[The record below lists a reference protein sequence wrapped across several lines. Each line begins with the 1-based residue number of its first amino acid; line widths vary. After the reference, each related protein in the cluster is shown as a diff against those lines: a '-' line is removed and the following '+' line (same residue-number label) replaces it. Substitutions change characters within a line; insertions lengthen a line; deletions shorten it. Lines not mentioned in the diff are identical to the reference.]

1 MVILYGS
8 FRKDSNRM
16 DRLVIQ
22 PSEKS
27 ETNRRLFLAAFL
39 GIIALSIGLRVYFL
53 LTTERALDMDEC
65 IVGIMAIHVAEKGEK
80 FVHLIGQDYG
90 GGHALIAYLAAPL
103 FGIFGPSDVAL
114 QSITM
119 LFSILFVVVFIF
131 IVAKMT
137 SPEAGLLSGLLL
149 SFLTP
154 YLKLSFQVD
163 GYIETLFFVSVS
175 TIILMRLISGGTET
189 PNRPRSGQ
197 YFSRLALLAVLG
209 VSSGLALWSHEFA
222 LIFLLVLGIAGL
234 IHIKKFRFAEIMIVS
249 AGFLLGYSIKLNY
262 MIHDNSAPSTFAQWV
277 SFGGIGAYFHTLVEI
292 LVEKLPR
299 FFSPQ
304 IYHYHDELRPY
315 SLLMYLTCAVS
326 CVYMLYLA
334 VRGRRGGEKKI
345 DTRLLILAGLPF
357 YFLLLMPLF
366 SRGPKFP
373 RYFLPLAP
381 FAAAA
386 IAFAVVNLAGRGGYK
401 RFAGIALL
409 SFFLVLEIFG
419 AADMRSCRYDSCENG
434 KVYSELVGFLG
445 GHNIK
450 GIYTDFGTKWH
461 VAFYS
466 GERIAGSDFAFGN
479 MPRYMEYEQR
489 VGAIEKTTYV
499 FPAGWRL
506 AESLEKYMRCE
517 DVLFKSKAIGR
528 LRVDYDLSKPLRPQE
543 WMGRR
548 VLKKC
553 EN

>member
-1 MVILYGS
+1 MG
-8 FRKDSNRM
+8 FTMDNRM
-16 DRLVIQ
+16 KKQQFI
-22 PSEKS
+22 
-27 ETNRRLFLAAFL
+27 AAL
-39 GIIALSIGLRVYFL
+39 IGITALSLAVRIFFL
-53 LTTERALDMDEC
+53 LTTERTLDMDEC
-65 IVGIMAIHVAEKGEK
+65 VVGVMAKHVAERGER
-80 FVHLIGQDYG
+80 FVHYAGSDYG

-103 FGIFGPSDVAL
+103 FGIFGPGDVAL

-119 LFSILFVVVFIF
+119 LFSILFVIVFMF

-163 GYIETLFFVSVS
+163 GYIETLFFVSLS
-175 TIILMRLISGGTET
+175 AIILMRLISGGLET
-189 PNRPRSGQ
+189 DRRAPGQ
-197 YFSRLALLAVLG
+197 YFSRPALLVVLG

-262 MIHDNSAPSTFAQWV
+262 MIHDNSASSTFAQWIA
-277 SFGGIGAYFHTLVEI
+277 FGGIGAYFHTLVEI
-292 LVEKLPR
+292 LVEKLPG

-304 IYHYHDELRPY
+304 IYHYHDELRLY

-366 SRGPKFP
+366 NRGPKFP

-386 IAFAVVNLAGRGGYK
+386 FAFAVVNLAGRGGYK

-419 AADMRSCRYDSCENG
+419 AADMRSCGYDSCENG
-434 KVYSELVGFLG
+434 KIYGELVEFLG

-479 MPRYMEYEQR
+479 MPRYMEYEYR
-489 VGAIEKTTYV
+489 VNAIEKTTYV
-499 FPAGWRL
+499 FPAGRRL
-506 AESLEKYMRCE
+506 AASLEEYMRRE
-517 DVLFKSKAIGR
+517 DVLFKSKDIGR
-528 LRVDYDLSKPLRPQE
+528 LRVFYDLSKPLRPQE

-548 VLKKC
+548 VRKKY